1 MKAIRLKGVRQNNLR
16 GFDLDIPVG
25 KFTVVTGLSG
35 AGKSSLVFETLHAE
49 GQRRYVETFNAYT
62 RQFLEMMPR
71 PEVDSIENIHPSIAI
86 EQRNSVRTSRSTVG
100 TMTELCDFFK
110 AWFPSVATLYDP
122 ATGRPI
128 SDDSPQSAWMDLH
141 QTLDADTSALVC
153 FRIQKPANLKWE
165 EILSSLSHQGYARC
179 LVEGRVRKLAELDDT
194 SLKNRTSLTVIQD
207 RLKISPTNRN
217 RFLEASAT
225 AFKHGHGELLV
236 VEEESGTQ
244 RRFSE
249 GLRSPE
255 TGRVF
260 RKPQPSLFSFNSP
273 IGACPTCRGF
283 GRVIGLNRSLVIPD
297 PSLSLNNGAI
307 RPFQGK
313 VYSAS
318 LDDLRAH
325 ADRAGLRMD
334 VPWKDLSE
342 EERRFVWEGD
352 ADYPENEGDGWM
364 RRWYGIDRFFG
375 WLERN
380 VYKMH
385 VRVFLSKYRSYDTC
399 PDCNGKR
406 LGEESLCWKWEGRT
420 LPDLYDMEVGHLRA
434 LLENSQENDST
445 AARRRTGE
453 SSLRNP
459 SSESGDPRPARLK
472 SPREPATSGD
482 PASEALQPILQRLR
496 FLDEVGLGYLT
507 LNRTTRTLSGGETER
522 VNLTTCLGTS
532 MVDTLFV
539 LDEPSVGLHPR
550 DIDRLIGILRSLT
563 AQGNTVVVVEHD
575 ERIMR
580 AADRILEIGPEP
592 GVRGGR
598 IVFNGTPAQ
607 ILKSKNSLT
616 GGFLAGRLRPPAR
629 KSRRSVVLD
638 QRQKNACGRLS
649 IYGATC
655 NNLDRLDLHLPL
667 HRFVCISGVSG
678 SGKTTLLH
686 RVIYENLR
694 KMKGQSTEEPARVRD
709 IDLTG
714 PLGEVV
720 LVDQSGLSKTPRSNP
735 ALMTGAWEEFR
746 KALAATEDAISAGMT
761 ASTFSFNS
769 GDGRCEHCQGLGYE
783 QVEMQFLYDLYLP
796 CPICE
801 GKRFKPEVLAIELR
815 GHNVDEILRM
825 EVSEALRVFRDEE
838 KIRTKLEPVEKVG
851 LGYLPLGHPLSHLSG
866 GESQRLK
873 LVRHLGPKT
882 GRDGGALI
890 LVDEPTT
897 GLHRQDI
904 LRLLDIFQELVE
916 RGNSLIVVEHHPDIL
931 LAADHLIEMGPGAG
945 SEGGKIVAEG
955 TPDEVARGETV
966 TAPFLREALRAGST
980 EDRQALPFPDD
991 LAEATLPLAAE
1002 SPAAYGKRTREIS
1015 IRGASEHNLRDIDL
1029 KIPHGKTTV
1038 ISGVSGSGKSTLAF
1052 DIIFAEGQRRFL
1064 ESMSAYARQF
1074 VEQLPKPA
1082 VRHLTGLAPS
1092 VAIEQRV
1099 NRGTAKSTVAT
1110 ITEVAQYLRLLFA
1123 RIGVQHNPRTG
1134 NAVLPMPEDQ
1144 LYRFFRKAVGDA
1156 KQALYLGA
1164 PLVRS
1169 RKGHHQPIADW
1180 AADHDHPFL
1189 VCDGSWVEPRS
1200 FSKLDRY
1207 REHDVDVI
1215 LARIDDGS
1223 DSARKDLFR
1232 EALRLGKGSAFLSR
1246 KNHPGRRYF
1255 SLHRVDPET
1264 GESFPDLDPKLF
1276 SWNSPRGWCPV
1287 CRGRGTLVDE
1297 AVDRDDEPICP
1308 ACNGTRLGESGRS
1321 VFLETKQGRKHNL
1334 PDLLSLNASGL
1345 ISTLENLRLGKRE
1358 QRILNEIL
1366 PEIRERLQ
1374 FMDTIGLDYL
1384 SLDRPTR
1391 TLSGGEAQRIRLT
1404 SQLGSNLTGVLY
1416 VLDEPTIGLHA
1427 RDNEK
1432 LLESIETLKKRGNT
1446 VLIVE
1451 HDEDVIRSADR
1462 VVDIGP
1468 GAGEH
1473 GGQIVAEGTP
1483 RQIEKSARSL
1493 TGRCLRRSE
1502 THPLRGSRRNLPEKP
1517 ADWIGLKGIN
1527 LRNWRNGDVR
1537 IPRRRLTAV
1546 CGVSGAG
1553 KSTLALEALRRSA
1566 EEAVRSRSAAVPAA
1580 RLRQMFAGSGGLS
1593 RATGLAGLRKVVEID
1608 QAPIGKTPRSTPA
1621 TYIGV
1626 FDRIRESFASLPEA
1640 RVRGLGPSAF
1650 SFNTKGGRCESC
1662 KGAGTR
1668 KLEMNFLPDASVVC
1682 EECGGSRY
1690 RGDIREILWRDRS
1703 IADVLAMSFE
1713 EAAEFFTFDSRIHAD
1728 LALMVETGLGYLRLG
1743 QPSPTLSGGEAQRLK
1758 LVAELAGGG
1767 TGPAGSE
1774 NLYLLEEPTIGLH
1787 LADCSRLTNLLHRLV
1802 DEGHT
1807 VIVIEHQADVLAE
1820 ADYLL
1825 EIGPGGGNAGG
1836 RCTFAGRPEELADRE
1851 DSPTGPTLR
1860 ALLESRRSR
1869 TSGS

>member
-16 GFDLDIPVG
+16 GFNLDIPVG

-71 PEVDSIENIHPSIAI
+71 PEVDLIENIHPSIAI

-100 TMTELCDFFK
+100 TMTELCDYFK
-110 AWFPSVATLYDP
+110 AWFPSAAKLYDP
-122 ATGRPI
+122 ETGSPI
-128 SDDSPQSAWMDLH
+128 SDDSPQSVWNQLIGSP
-141 QTLDADTSALVC
+141 SANSLALIC
-153 FRIQKPANLKWE
+153 FDVSKPDNLKWE
-165 EILSSLSHQGYARC
+165 EILHPLSRQGYSR
-179 LVEGRVRKLAELDDT
+179 LLIDGKPTRIQDIEPGFMEQREGVR
-194 SLKNRTSLTVIQD
+194 VIQD

-217 RFLEASAT
+217 RFLEAAAT
-225 AFKHGHGELLV
+225 AFRHGHGRMV
-236 VEEESGTQ
+236 VAEERSRVEY
-244 RRFSE
+244 RFSE
-249 GLRSPE
+249 GLRSPV
-255 TGRVF
+255 TGRNF
-260 RKPQPSLFSFNSP
+260 RRPIPSLFSFNSP
-273 IGACPTCRGF
+273 IGACPSCRGF
-283 GRVIGLNRSLVIPD
+283 GRVIGLNRDLVIPD
-297 PSLSLNNGAI
+297 PSLSLNGGAI

-313 VYSAS
+313 VYSTS
-318 LDDLRAH
+318 LEDLRSH
-325 ADRAGLRMD
+325 AERAGLRMD
-334 VPWKDLSE
+334 RPWKDLSE
-342 EERRFVWEGD
+342 REKEFVWKGD
-352 ADYPENEGDGWM
+352 PDYPEDEDDGWI
-364 RRWYGIDRFFG
+364 RRWYGIERFFG

-399 PDCNGKR
+399 PKCQGKR
-406 LGEESLCWKWEGRT
+406 LGEESLCWKWNGRT
-420 LPDLYDMEVGHLRA
+420 LPDLYEMEVRHLRI
-434 LLENSQENDST
+434 LLQEEGRS
-445 AARRRTGE
+445 AG
-453 SSLRNP
+453 
-459 SSESGDPRPARLK
+459 SE
-472 SPREPATSGD
+472 
-482 PASEALQPILQRLR
+482 EALAPILQRLR

-550 DIDRLIGILRSLT
+550 DIDRLIGILRGLCT
-563 AQGNTVVVVEHD
+563 QGNTVVVVEHD

-592 GVRGGR
+592 GIRGGR

-607 ILKSKNSLT
+607 ILRSRSSLT
-616 GGFLAGRLRPPAR
+616 GGFLSGRISGESLSPPR
-629 KSRRSVVLD
+629 TVVLD
-638 QRQKNACGRLS
+638 QRQKNACRRLS
-649 IYGATC
+649 IYGASC
-655 NNLDRLDLHLPL
+655 NNLRDLDLHLPL

-686 RVIYENLR
+686 RVVYENLR
-694 KMKGQSTEEPARVRD
+694 KAKGQSAEDPAPIRD
-709 IDLTG
+709 LDLG
-714 PLGEVV
+714 GSVGEVV

-735 ALMTGAWEEFR
+735 AVLSGAWEELR
-746 KALAATEDAISAGMT
+746 KALAGTDEAASAGMT

-796 CPICE
+796 CPVCE
-801 GKRFKPEVLAIELR
+801 GKRFKPEVLGIHLN
-815 GHNVDEILRM
+815 GKNVDEILRM
-825 EVSEALRVFRDEE
+825 EVSEALRVFAKMD
-838 KIRTKLEPVEKVG
+838 KVCAKLEPIEKVG

-873 LVRHLGPKT
+873 LIRHLGPRT
-882 GRDGGALI
+882 ANGGGALI

-897 GLHRQDI
+897 GLHRQDVRQL
-904 LRLLDIFQELVE
+904 LRVFQELVD

-945 SEGGKIVAEG
+945 SEGGQIVAEG
-955 TPDEVARGETV
+955 SPKAVSQGETV
-966 TAPFLREALRAGST
+966 TAPFLREAMGST
-980 EDRQALPFPDD
+980 AKSSPDKPKP
-991 LAEATLPLAAE
+991 LPLAAE
-1002 SPAAYGKRTREIS
+1002 SKAAYGRRAREITVK
-1015 IRGASEHNLRDIDL
+1015 GASEHNLQNIDV

-1082 VRHLTGLAPS
+1082 VQSLTGLAPS

-1134 NAVLPMPEDQ
+1134 NPVLSLPEEE
-1144 LYRFFRKAVGDA
+1144 LFRFFD
-1156 KQALYLGA
+1156 QALRQGKGNFHLAA

-1169 RKGHHQPIADW
+1169 KKGHHQPIADW
-1180 AADHDHPFL
+1180 AAAHGHPYL
-1189 VCDGSWVEPRS
+1189 ICDGIWIEPVS
-1200 FSKLDRY
+1200 FRKLDRY
-1207 REHDVDVI
+1207 REHDVDVV
-1215 LARIDDGS
+1215 LGETQGRS
-1223 DSARKDLFR
+1223 VKSLRDLFS
-1232 EALRLGKGSAFLSR
+1232 EALRLGKGSAFLIQANG
-1246 KNHPGRRYF
+1246 KDRRYF
-1255 SLHRVDPET
+1255 SSNRVDPQT

-1276 SWNSPRGWCPV
+1276 SWNSPRGWCPR
-1287 CRGRGTLVDE
+1287 CRGRGTLAEDS
-1297 AVDRDDEPICP
+1297 VDRDDEPECP
-1308 ACNGTRLGESGRS
+1308 ECGGSRLSETSRF
-1321 VFLETKQGRKHNL
+1321 VFLETGKGEKVSL
-1334 PDLLSLNASGL
+1334 PALLSMNARNL
-1345 ISTLENLRLGKRE
+1345 IATLENLRLEKRE
-1358 QRILNEIL
+1358 ERILAEIL
-1366 PEIRERLQ
+1366 PEIKERLQ
-1374 FMDTIGLDYL
+1374 FMNTIGLDYL
-1384 SLDRPTR
+1384 TLDRPTR

-1432 LLESIETLKKRGNT
+1432 LLESIATLKKRGNT

-1451 HDEDVIRSADR
+1451 HDEDVIRNADQ
-1462 VVDIGP
+1462 VIDIGP

-1473 GGQIVAEGTP
+1473 GGLIVAQGTP
-1483 RQIEKSARSL
+1483 RQIERTTDSL

-1502 THPLRGSRRNLPEKP
+1502 KHPLSGVRRSLSAKP
-1517 ADWIGLKGIN
+1517 ADWISLRGIR
-1527 LRNWRNGDVR
+1527 LRNWKGDDVR
-1537 IPRRRLTAV
+1537 IPRRRLTAI

-1553 KSTLALEALRRSA
+1553 KSTLVLEALRKAAQEAIRRGSA
-1566 EEAVRSRSAAVPAA
+1566 TLPAKDLRRLFPEKAGVSRAS
-1580 RLRQMFAGSGGLS
+1580 GLS
-1593 RATGLAGLRKVVEID
+1593 GLRKVVEID

-1626 FDRIRESFASLPEA
+1626 FDKIRESFSSLPEA
-1640 RVRGLGPSAF
+1640 RIRGLDSSAF
-1650 SFNTKGGRCESC
+1650 SFNTKGGRCETC

-1668 KLEMNFLPDASVVC
+1668 KLEMNFLPDASVTC
-1682 EECGGSRY
+1682 EDCGGSRY
-1690 RGDIREILWRDRS
+1690 REDIREILWRDRS

-1713 EAAEFFTFDSRIHAD
+1713 EAADFFTFDSRIHSD
-1728 LALMVETGLGYLRLG
+1728 LRLMVETGLGYLRLG

-1758 LVAELAGGG
+1758 LVAELSGGG
-1767 TGPAGSE
+1767 TGPAGTE

-1787 LADCSRLTNLLHRLV
+1787 LADCARLTRLLHRLV

-1807 VIVIEHQADVLAE
+1807 VVVIEHQADILAE

-1825 EIGPGGGNAGG
+1825 EIGPGGGNEGG
-1836 RCTFAGRPEELADRE
+1836 HCVFSGQPEELAKRE
-1851 DSPTGPTLR
+1851 NSPTGPGLR
-1860 ALLESRRSR
+1860 PLLRELPIN
-1869 TSGS
+1869 